1 MREHEQCDPDF
12 QKYQQGVVS
21 NDNSEKGKQLNR
33 QALGQR
39 LVRGISLISVL
50 AIVSLTGSVA
60 AGTAKKHMIA
70 AANPLAAKAGLE
82 ILRAG
87 GSAVDAAITTQLV
100 LTLVEPQSSG
110 IGGGA
115 FMLHFDASSKTTV
128 AFDGRETAPAAAT
141 EKLFLKPDGE
151 RMKFFAAVVGGRA
164 VGVPG
169 VPRLMELAHKKYGK
183 LPWKDLFAPAIDLA
197 RKGFAIS
204 PRLHALLKRDKHLP
218 TQTAARAY
226 FYDENGAPLPEG
238 HVLRNL
244 PLAETLQ
251 KMAEGGPDAFYTGDI
266 ADNIISSVN
275 EHSNPGGLTAAD
287 MKSYVAKA
295 RVPVCNPYRQWRVCG
310 MPPPTSGGL
319 TTLQILALLEN
330 QDLAKIAP
338 GSVDAVHLI
347 SEASRMAYAD
357 RGKFMADADFVPVPV
372 KGLLDPDYIRARAAL
387 IKQGQTMGKA
397 TPGDVPGRQGNLVTG
412 DTAELPSTTH
422 FSIIDDDGNVVSMTS
437 SVENAFGSRLMVG
450 GFILNNQ
457 LTDFSFS
464 PIRDGDLV
472 ANRVQAGKRPR
483 SSMSPMLVF
492 KGRQPGGD
500 FLLAAGSPGGSRII
514 AYVTKTLIA
523 MLDWNMSPQKAVA
536 LPHHVNRNG
545 SIDLES
551 ETPLA
556 ALVSDLEGRGHK
568 VKVRGLNSGLHVVA
582 RTANGLEG
590 GADPRRE
597 GVVLGD

>member
-1 MREHEQCDPDF
+1 M
-12 QKYQQGVVS
+12 
-21 NDNSEKGKQLNR
+21 NR
-33 QALGQR
+33 QTLGQR
-39 LVRGISLISVL
+39 LVQGVSLISFL
-50 AIVSLTGSVA
+50 AIVSLTGPVA
-60 AGTAKKHMIA
+60 ASTAKKHMIA
-70 AANPLAAKAGLE
+70 AANPLAAKAGLD

-115 FMLHFDASSKTTV
+115 FMLHYDASSKTTI

-141 EKLFLKPDGE
+141 EKLFLKPDGK

-183 LPWKDLFAPAIDLA
+183 LPWKDLFAPAISLA

-204 PRLHALLKRDKHLP
+204 PRLYALLKRDKHLP
-218 TQTAARAY
+218 TQNAARAY

-238 HVLRNL
+238 HVLQNL
-244 PLAETLQ
+244 SLAETLQ
-251 KMAEGGPDAFYTGDI
+251 KMADDGADAFYTGDI
-266 ADNIISSVN
+266 ADEIISSVN
-275 EHSNPGGLTAAD
+275 AHSNPGGLTADD

-295 RVPVCNPYRQWRVCG
+295 REPVCNPYRQWRICG

-319 TTLQILALLEN
+319 TTLQIMALLED
-330 QDLAKIAP
+330 QDLAEIPA
-338 GSVDAVHLI
+338 GSADAVHLV

-357 RGKFMADADFVPVPV
+357 RGKFMADADFVPVPI

-387 IKQGQTMGKA
+387 IKQDQTMGKA

-422 FSIIDDDGNVVSMTS
+422 FSIVDSDGNVVSMTS

-457 LTDFSFS
+457 LTDFSFA
-464 PIRDGDLV
+464 PTRDGDLV

-492 KGRQPGGD
+492 NGRQPGGD

-523 MLDWNMSPQKAVA
+523 LLDWKMSPQEAVA

-556 ALVSDLEGRGHK
+556 ALVSDLEERGHK

>member
-1 MREHEQCDPDF
+1 MRYFSC
-12 QKYQQGVVS
+12 
-21 NDNSEKGKQLNR
+21 
-33 QALGQR
+33 
-39 LVRGISLISVL
+39 L
-50 AIVSLTGSVA
+50 AVIVSLAVA
-60 AGTAKKHMIA
+60 TPASAGPAKKHMIA
-70 AANPLAAKAGLE
+70 AANPLAAQAGLD

-87 GSAVDAAITTQLV
+87 GSAVDAAIATQLV

-115 FMLHFDASSKTTV
+115 FMLHYDAAGKTTV

-169 VPRLMELAHKKYGK
+169 VPRLMEAAHLKYGK
-183 LPWKDLFAPAIDLA
+183 LPWKQLFAPAIKLA
-197 RKGFAIS
+197 RQGFAIS

-218 TQTAARAY
+218 TQAAARAY
-226 FYDENGAPLPEG
+226 FYDAAGAPLPVG
-238 HVLRNL
+238 HNLRNEA
-244 PLAETLQ
+244 LADSLQ
-251 KMAEGGPDAFYTGDI
+251 MIADGGADAFYQGKIAEDI
-266 ADNIISSVN
+266 VSTVKA
-275 EHSNPGGLTAAD
+275 HSNPGGLTLAD

-295 RVPVCNPYRQWRVCG
+295 REPVCNAYHQWRVCG

-319 TTLQILALLEN
+319 TTLQIMALLEQKN
-330 QDLAKIAP
+330 LAGLQP
-338 GSVDAVHLI
+338 GSADAVHLI
-347 SEASRMAYAD
+347 SEASRLAYAD
-357 RGKFMADADFVPVPV
+357 RGKFMADSDFVPVPV
-372 KGLLDPDYIRARAAL
+372 KGLLDPGYIRSRADL
-387 IKQGQTMGKA
+387 IQPGQSMGKA
-397 TPGDVPGRQGNLVTG
+397 APGDVPGRQGFLVTG
-412 DTAELPSTTH
+412 EDAELPSTTH
-422 FSIIDDDGNVVSMTS
+422 FSIVDGNGNVVSMTS

-457 LTDFSFS
+457 LTDFSFT
-464 PIRDGDLV
+464 PMKNGDLV

-492 KGRQPGGD
+492 KGRNPGGE

-523 MLDWNMSPQKAVA
+523 LLDWKMSPQDAVA

-545 SIDLES
+545 NIDLEA

-556 ALVSDLEGRGHK
+556 GLVVELEKRGHK
-568 VKVRGLNSGLHVVA
+568 VKVRGLNSGLHVIA
-582 RTANGLEG
+582 RTAIGLEG